1 MAAQEFLGSRPHQ
14 SGLPRKVCLRLR
26 PLTSVLGHNAQPVPR
41 TPAQGLLG
49 AGIGAGSQSEAL
61 TSQSYKVLGPLVLW
75 GWGNSCC
82 PLGLNI
88 VLLVMGPQCGTATLA
103 SPFLSLVHSSIQHS
117 EPSHCWEHESVPSFS
132 PKRSQAR
139 TSEVLNILRST
150 GLCERLWGLRAVNIA
165 RGSQK
170 APGRG
175 DFQKVIYW
183 QSYF

>member
-1 MAAQEFLGSRPHQ
+1 MAAQGFLGSCPHQ
-14 SGLPRKVCLRLR
+14 SGLPRKACLRLR
-26 PLTSVLGHNAQPVPR
+26 PLTSVLGHNAQPVPG

-49 AGIGAGSQSEAL
+49 AGFGAGSQSEAL
-61 TSQSYKVLGPLVLW
+61 TSQSYKFPGPLVLW

-103 SPFLSLVHSSIQHS
+103 SPFLSLVHSFIQHS
-117 EPSHCWEHESVPSFS
+117 GPSHCWEHESAPSFS
-132 PKRSQAR
+132 PERSQAR
-139 TSEVLNILRST
+139 TSEVLT
-150 GLCERLWGLRAVNIA
+150 GAQGWVRGCGGSVVNIA

-175 DFQKVIYW
+175 GFQRVIYL